1 MVWELE
7 IIRRYKA
14 AKRGLADRLEP
25 NWEANKTG
33 QRDMTKQQIVSSK
46 CHRTAGKKAEGH
58 KGCVNKGDSIGS
70 KVNSAGRKR
79 PSVIW

>member
-1 MVWELE
+1 MVWEIGMIL
-7 IIRRYKA
+7 RYKA
-14 AKRGLADRLEP
+14 MKRGLADRLEP
-25 NWEANKTG
+25 NWEANKIG
-33 QRDMTKQQIVSSK
+33 QRDMTKQQIVSGK

-70 KVNSAGRKR
+70 KINSAGRKR

>member
-1 MVWELE
+1 MVWELGM
-7 IIRRYKA
+7 ILRYKA
-14 AKRGLADRLEP
+14 VKRGLADRLEP

-33 QRDMTKQQIVSSK
+33 QRDMTKQQIVSGK
-46 CHRTAGKKAEGH
+46 CHRTAGMKAEGH
-58 KGCVNKGDSIGS
+58 EGCVNKGDSIGS